1 MKNLSLSIPK
11 PCSEKWEN
19 FTPAANGGFCGS
31 CSKIVVDFTNMS
43 DDAIIDFFSKKPAH
57 ACGRF
62 RPGQLK
68 TYAATTPLKISPG
81 FTLLKAGLLSLLF
94 LLVSKQTSAQN
105 TTPKTK
111 TEVIDQSKHRTNKYV
126 NTVTEQTLTG
136 IVRSEDNEPMPGV
149 SINLKGSA
157 IETAADADGRF
168 EFPQKVKKGDVIVFK
183 FIGFTSQEYTVTEQT
198 RKQIEIQMMCDIT
211 MLGELAVDEVY
222 TTNESGFRRWWL
234 KVRNVF

>member
-19 FTPAANGGFCGS
+19 FTSVSNGGFCSS
-31 CSKIVVDFTNMS
+31 CSKVVVDFTNMN
-43 DDAIIDFFSKKPAH
+43 DDAIIDFFSKKPGH

-68 TYAATTPLKISPG
+68 AYAAMAPLKINPG

-94 LLVSKQTSAQN
+94 LLMSKQTSAQT

-111 TEVIDQSKHRTNKYV
+111 TEVVDESKQRAGRNVTS
-126 NTVTEQTLTG
+126 VTEQTLKG

-149 SINLKGSA
+149 SINLKGSTV
-157 IETAADADGRF
+157 ETYADADGRF
-168 EFPQKVKKGDVIVFK
+168 EFPQKVKEGDVITFR
-183 FIGFTSQEYTVTEQT
+183 FIGFEPREYIVSEQT
-198 RKQIEIQMMCDIT
+198 NKALEIQMVCDIT
-211 MLGELAVDEVY
+211 MLGELVVDEVY
-222 TTNESGFRRWWL
+222 TTNESGFRRLWL
-234 KVRNVF
+234 KVKNVF